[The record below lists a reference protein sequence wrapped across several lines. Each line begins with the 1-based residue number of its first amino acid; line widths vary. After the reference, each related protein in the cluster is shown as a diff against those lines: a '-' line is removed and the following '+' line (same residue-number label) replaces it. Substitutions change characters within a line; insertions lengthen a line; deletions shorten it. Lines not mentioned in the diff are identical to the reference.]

1 MYLVPYW
8 SRLIPGQG
16 KKIKMEEKKFDLN
29 SLIGFVLLGAI
40 MIYYFYTN
48 QPTPEQI
55 AEKKAEQ
62 VQDSIDKLNPVTQPE
77 NAVYEQKVEQVP
89 INPSD
94 SLAFAQSK
102 NRLGDFAYS
111 AGLAS
116 ATDHETVIEN
126 DLVKITVS
134 NKGGQITEVLLKN
147 FKTYNMLPLY
157 VIKDQN
163 ASLNLS
169 FATQDNRNLQTKD
182 LYFEPNVSTNGD
194 NQVLSM
200 RLKVA
205 ADRYLEYRYELKP
218 NDYMLDFAIRTQG
231 METAIN
237 TSQAINLDWQLK
249 SFRTEKSVKYENQY
263 TDLRYLQNGEFEY
276 MNAMSDEDEEDV
288 DNLNWV
294 AFKQQF
300 FTSILIAEDKF
311 ESAKLISKN
320 LVQNE
325 DIDTIYTKKYEAFIP
340 LQAKNGELAYNM
352 NMYYGPVD
360 YEVLSKYEGQQLD
373 RIVSLGWGIFRWINK
388 FVFIPVFSFLSSFIG
403 NFGIVII
410 LMTIVVRII
419 MSPVVYKSYL
429 SSAKMKVL
437 RPEMQEINEKFK
449 GKENAMKRQQET
461 MAIQRKAGV
470 NPLSGCI
477 PALIQMPVFF
487 ALFRFFPANIDIR
500 QNGFLWADDLSAY
513 DEVLQLPF
521 KIPFYGDHVSLFPIL
536 ASVAIFFYMQMTQ
549 SQQMNMQQPQQE
561 GMPDMQKMMKMMM
574 WFSPIMMMFFF
585 NSYAS
590 SLSLYYFVSNLLTI
604 VIMLVIKHFIID
616 EDKIHAQ
623 IQENKKRPEKKK
635 SAFRQRL
642 DDAMKQAQEQQAQ
655 KKR

>member
-1 MYLVPYW
+1 
-8 SRLIPGQG
+8 
-16 KKIKMEEKKFDLN
+16 MEEKKFDLN

-40 MIYYFYTN
+40 MIWYFYMN
-48 QPTPEQI
+48 QPTPEELEKQKTEQI
-55 AEKKAEQ
+55 QETSEADAPESENTTAVDQ
-62 VQDSIDKLNPVTQPE
+62 TQIDPVT
-77 NAVYEQKVEQVP
+77 P
-89 INPSD
+89 IASD
-94 SLAFAQSK
+94 SLALVNAK
-102 NRLGDFAYS
+102 NRLGVFAFSNSLPS
-111 AGLAS
+111 AR
-116 ATDHETVIEN
+116 DHETIIEN
-126 DLVKITVS
+126 DLVRIKVA

-147 FKTYNMLPLY
+147 YKTYDQKPLY

-163 ASLNLS
+163 ALFNLS
-169 FATQDNRNLQTKD
+169 FATLDNRNLQTKD
-182 LYFEPNVSTNGD
+182 LYFEPELTQNGD

-200 RLKVA
+200 RLKVSQNQ
-205 ADRYLEYRYELKP
+205 YLEYRYELKP
-218 NDYMLDFAIRTQG
+218 DDYMLDFGIRTQE
-231 METAIN
+231 MDRAIN
-237 TSQAINLDWQLK
+237 TSESLRLDWKLR
-249 SFRTEKSVKYENQY
+249 SMRTEKSIKYENQY
-263 TDLRYLQNGEFEY
+263 TDLRYLQDGEFEY
-276 MNAMSDEDEEDV
+276 MNAMSDEDEEEAKEV
-288 DNLNWV
+288 EWI

-300 FTSILIAEDKF
+300 FTSVLLTDEPFSTANLK
-311 ESAKLISKN
+311 SVN
-320 LVQNE
+320 LVQDE
-325 DIDTIYTKKYEAFIP
+325 YIDTVFTKQYAASIP
-340 LQAKNGELAYNM
+340 LEAKNGELDYSM

-360 YEVLSKYEGQQLD
+360 YEVLSTYEGQQLD

-388 FVFIPVFSFLSSFIG
+388 YVFIPVFSVLSSIIG
-403 NFGIVII
+403 NYGIVII

-437 RPEMQEINEKFK
+437 RPEMVEINEKLP

-461 MAIQRKAGV
+461 MALQRKAGV

-500 QNGFLWADDLSAY
+500 QHGFLWADDLSAY

-549 SQQMNMQQPQQE
+549 SQQMNMQAPQQE

-604 VIMLVIKHFIID
+604 GIMLVIKNFIID
-616 EDKIHAQ
+616 EDKIHAR
-623 IQENKKRPEKKK
+623 IQENKKKPQKKK

-642 DDAMKQAQEQQAQ
+642 DDAMKQAQEQQERQ
-655 KKR
+655 KKLKK

>member
-1 MYLVPYW
+1 
-8 SRLIPGQG
+8 
-16 KKIKMEEKKFDLN
+16 MEEKKFDLN

-55 AEKKAEQ
+55 AKQRAEQ
-62 VQDSIDKLNPVTQPE
+62 VQDSLAQSTPAVVSEDMVSDDSDTVTPVS
-77 NAVYEQKVEQVP
+77 
-89 INPSD
+89 PSD
-94 SLAFAQSK
+94 SLSYTQAQNK
-102 NRLGDFAYS
+102 LGVFAYS
-111 AGLAS
+111 ASLPSAS
-116 ATDHETVIEN
+116 GGETLLEN
-126 DLVKITVS
+126 ELVKIKVS
-134 NKGGQITEVLLKN
+134 NKGGQITEVQLKN
-147 FKTYNMLPLY
+147 FQTFNKLPLY
-157 VIKDQN
+157 IIKDQN
-163 ASLNLS
+163 ASMNLS

-182 LYFEPNVSTNGD
+182 LYFEPNLSTNGD

-200 RLKVA
+200 RLKIA
-205 ADRYLEYRYELKP
+205 NDKFLEYRYELKP
-218 NDYMLDFAIRTQG
+218 DDYMLDFDIVSQG
-231 METAIN
+231 MEGAIN
-237 TSQAINLDWQLK
+237 TSQAMTLDWQLK
-249 SFRTEKSVKYENQY
+249 SLRTEKSVKYENQY
-263 TDLRYLQNGEFEY
+263 TDLRYLENGEFEY
-276 MNAMSDEDEEDV
+276 MNAMSDENQEDV
-288 DNLNWV
+288 DDLNWV

-300 FTSILIAEDKF
+300 FTSVLLAEDKF
-311 ESAKLISKN
+311 ESARLVSKN
-320 LVQNE
+320 LVKNE
-325 DIDTIYTKKYEAFIP
+325 DVDTVYTKKYEAFIP
-340 LQAKNGELAYNM
+340 LKAEKGELNYNM

-360 YEVLSKYEGQQLD
+360 YQVLNKYEGKQLD

-388 FVFIPVFSFLSSFIG
+388 FVFIPVFGFLSSFIG
-403 NFGIVII
+403 NYGIVII

-437 RPEMQEINEKFK
+437 RPEMQEINDKLK

-461 MAIQRKAGV
+461 MALQRKAGV

-500 QNGFLWADDLSAY
+500 QHGFLWADDLSAY
-513 DEVLQLPF
+513 DEVLKLPF
-521 KIPFYGDHVSLFPIL
+521 RIPFYGDHVSLFPIL

-574 WFSPIMMMFFF
+574 YFSPIMMLVFF

-604 VIMLVIKHFIID
+604 VIMLVIKNFIVD

-642 DDAMKQAQEQQAQ
+642 DDAMKQAQEQQEKQ
-655 KKR
+655 KKGR

>member
-1 MYLVPYW
+1 
-8 SRLIPGQG
+8 
-16 KKIKMEEKKFDLN
+16 MEEKKFDLN

-40 MIYYFYTN
+40 MLWYFYNN
-48 QPTPEQI
+48 QPTPEEI
-55 AEKKAEQ
+55 ANQKIEQ
-62 VQDSIDKLNPVTQPE
+62 LQDSIQNSQPQIS
-77 NAVYEQKVEQVP
+77 NQQKKVEKDTEGVQ
-89 INPSD
+89 IGASD
-94 SLAFAQSK
+94 SLTVVQTQNK
-102 NRLGDFAYS
+102 LGAFAYS
-111 AGLAS
+111 AGLPS
-116 ATDHETVIEN
+116 AKEHETIIEN
-126 DLVKITVS
+126 DLVKIKVS
-134 NKGGQITEVLLKN
+134 NLGGQITEVLLKN
-147 FKTYNMLPLY
+147 YKTYNKLPLY
-157 VIKDQN
+157 IIKDQN
-163 ASLNLS
+163 SSFNLS

-182 LYFEPNVSTNGD
+182 LFFEPTLTNDGD

-200 RLKVA
+200 KLKVSK
-205 ADRYLEYRYELKP
+205 DKYLEYRYELKP

-231 METAIN
+231 MNSAIN
-237 TSQAINLDWQLK
+237 TSQNINLDWKLK

-276 MNAMSDEDEEDV
+276 MNAMSEEDEEDV
-288 DNLNWV
+288 DKLNWV

-300 FTSILIAEDKF
+300 FTSVLLSDEPF
-311 ESAKLISKN
+311 EKAKLVSKN
-320 LVQNE
+320 LVQDE
-325 DIDTIYTKKYEAFIP
+325 DVDTVYTKQYEASMP
-340 LQAKNGELAYNM
+340 LLAKNGELNYNM
-352 NMYYGPVD
+352 NMYYGPVE
-360 YEVLSKYEGQQLD
+360 YEILSSYEGKQLD

-388 FVFIPVFSFLSSFIG
+388 YVFIPVFSFLSSFIG

-437 RPEMQEINEKFK
+437 RPEMQEINEKLK

-461 MAIQRKAGV
+461 MALQRKAGV

-604 VIMLVIKHFIID
+604 IIMLIIKHFIID

-635 SAFRQRL
+635 SAFRQKL
-642 DDAMKQAQEQQAQ
+642 DNAMKQAQDQQQSKQ
-655 KKR
+655 KRGGKR

>member
-1 MYLVPYW
+1 
-8 SRLIPGQG
+8 
-16 KKIKMEEKKFDLN
+16 MEEKKFDLN

-40 MIYYFYTN
+40 MIWYFYMN
-48 QPTPEQI
+48 QPTPEELEKQKSEQI
-55 AEKKAEQ
+55 QEASEA
-62 VQDSIDKLNPVTQPE
+62 DSPESENTTSAGQTQIDPVTQV
-77 NAVYEQKVEQVP
+77 A
-89 INPSD
+89 SD
-94 SLAFAQSK
+94 SLALVNAK
-102 NRLGDFAYS
+102 NRLGIFAYS
-111 AGLAS
+111 NSLPS
-116 ATDHETVIEN
+116 ATDNETLIEN
-126 DLVKITVS
+126 DLVRIKVA

-147 FKTYNMLPLY
+147 YKTYDQKPLY

-163 ASLNLS
+163 ALFNLS
-169 FATQDNRNLQTKD
+169 FATLDNRNLQTKD
-182 LYFEPNVSTNGD
+182 LYFEPELTQNGD

-200 RLKVA
+200 RLKVSESQF
-205 ADRYLEYRYELKP
+205 LEYRYELKP
-218 NDYMLDFAIRTQG
+218 DDYMLDFGIRTQG
-231 METAIN
+231 MDRAIN
-237 TSQAINLDWQLK
+237 TSESLRLDWKLR
-249 SFRTEKSVKYENQY
+249 SFRTEKSIKYENQY
-263 TDLRYLQNGEFEY
+263 TDLRYLQDGEFEY
-276 MNAMSDEDEEDV
+276 MNAMSDEDEEEAKEV
-288 DNLNWV
+288 DWI

-300 FTSILIAEDKF
+300 FTSVLLTDEPFSTANLK
-311 ESAKLISKN
+311 SVN
-320 LVQNE
+320 LVE
-325 DIDTIYTKKYEAFIP
+325 DEYIDTVFTKQYSASIP
-340 LQAKNGELAYNM
+340 LEAKNGELDYSM

-360 YEVLSKYEGQQLD
+360 YAVLSKYEGRQLD

-388 FVFIPVFSFLSSFIG
+388 YVFIPVFSVLSSVIG
-403 NFGIVII
+403 NYGIVII

-437 RPEMQEINEKFK
+437 RPEMVEINEKLP

-461 MAIQRKAGV
+461 MALQRKAGV

-500 QNGFLWADDLSAY
+500 QHGFLWADDLSAY

-604 VIMLVIKHFIID
+604 GIMLVIKNFIID

-623 IQENKKRPEKKK
+623 IQENKKKPQKKK

-642 DDAMKQAQEQQAQ
+642 DDAMKQAQEQQEKQ
-655 KKR
+655 KRIKK

>member
-1 MYLVPYW
+1 
-8 SRLIPGQG
+8 
-16 KKIKMEEKKFDLN
+16 MEEKKFDLN

-48 QPTPEQI
+48 QPTPEEVAKRQ
-55 AEKKAEQ
+55 AEQ
-62 VQDSIDKLNPVTQPE
+62 VQDSLMKVNAGAEEGVKVIDEPISQ
-77 NAVYEQKVEQVP
+77 AP

-94 SLAFAQSK
+94 SLAYYQAKSK
-102 NRLGDFAYS
+102 LGVFSYS
-111 AGLAS
+111 VGLSS
-116 ATDHETVIEN
+116 ATDAETVLEN
-126 DLVKITVS
+126 DVLKIKVS
-134 NKGGQITEVLLKN
+134 NKGGQISEVLLKN
-147 FKTYNMLPLY
+147 YKTYNKLPLY
-157 VIKDQN
+157 IIKDQN
-163 ASLNLS
+163 ASFNLS

-182 LYFEPNVSTNGD
+182 LYFEPTLTMNGD

-200 RLKVA
+200 KLKVS
-205 ADRYLEYRYELKP
+205 ADRYLEYRYELHP
-218 NDYMLDFAIRTQG
+218 DDYMLDFAIRTQG

-237 TSQAINLDWQLK
+237 TSQPINLDWQLK
-249 SFRTEKSVKYENQY
+249 SLRTEKSVKYENQY
-263 TDLRYLQNGEFEY
+263 TDLRYLENGEFEY
-276 MNAMSDEDEEDV
+276 MNAMSDENEEEV
-288 DNLNWV
+288 SNLDWI

-300 FTSILIAEDKF
+300 FTSVLLTDERFD
-311 ESAKLISKN
+311 SAKLISKN

-325 DIDTIYTKKYEAFIP
+325 DIDTVFTKKYEAYIP
-340 LQAKNGELAYNM
+340 LMAKNGELAYDM

-360 YEVLSKYEGQQLD
+360 YAILSQYEGKQLD

-388 FVFIPVFSFLSSFIG
+388 YVFIPVFSVLSSFIG
-403 NFGIVII
+403 SYGIVII

-437 RPEMQEINEKFK
+437 RPEMQEINDKYK

-461 MAIQRKAGV
+461 MALQRKAGV

-500 QNGFLWADDLSAY
+500 QHGFLWADDLSAY

-549 SQQMNMQQPQQE
+549 SQQMSMQQPQQE

-574 WFSPIMMMFFF
+574 WFSPIMMMVFF

-604 VIMLVIKHFIID
+604 AIMLVIKHFIID
-616 EDKIHAQ
+616 EGKIHAQ

-642 DDAMKQAQEQQAQ
+642 DSAMKQAQEQQERQ
-655 KKR
+655 KKGR

>member
-1 MYLVPYW
+1 
-8 SRLIPGQG
+8 
-16 KKIKMEEKKFDLN
+16 MEEKKFDLN

-40 MIYYFYTN
+40 MIWYFYMN
-48 QPTPEQI
+48 QPTPEELEKQKSEQI
-55 AEKKAEQ
+55 QEASEA
-62 VQDSIDKLNPVTQPE
+62 DSPESENTTRVDQTQIDPVTQV
-77 NAVYEQKVEQVP
+77 A
-89 INPSD
+89 SD
-94 SLAFAQSK
+94 SLALVNAK
-102 NRLGDFAYS
+102 NRLGIFAYS
-111 AGLAS
+111 NSLPS
-116 ATDHETVIEN
+116 ATDNETLIEN
-126 DLVKITVS
+126 DLVRIKVA

-147 FKTYNMLPLY
+147 YKTYDQKPLY

-163 ASLNLS
+163 ALFNLS
-169 FATQDNRNLQTKD
+169 FATLDNRNLQTKD
-182 LYFEPNVSTNGD
+182 LYFEPELTQNGD

-200 RLKVA
+200 RLKVSESQF
-205 ADRYLEYRYELKP
+205 LEYRYELKP
-218 NDYMLDFAIRTQG
+218 DDYMLDFGIRTQG
-231 METAIN
+231 MDRAIN
-237 TSQAINLDWQLK
+237 TSESLRLDWKLR
-249 SFRTEKSVKYENQY
+249 SFRTEKSIKYENQY
-263 TDLRYLQNGEFEY
+263 TDLRYLQDGEFEY
-276 MNAMSDEDEEDV
+276 MNAMSDEDEEEAKEV
-288 DNLNWV
+288 DWI

-300 FTSILIAEDKF
+300 FTSVLLTDEPFSTANLK
-311 ESAKLISKN
+311 SVN
-320 LVQNE
+320 LVE
-325 DIDTIYTKKYEAFIP
+325 DEYIDTVFTKQYSASIP
-340 LQAKNGELAYNM
+340 LEAKNGELDYSM

-360 YEVLSKYEGQQLD
+360 YAVLSKYEGRQLD

-388 FVFIPVFSFLSSFIG
+388 YVFIPVFSVLSSVIG
-403 NFGIVII
+403 NYGIVII

-437 RPEMQEINEKFK
+437 RPEMVEINEKLP

-461 MAIQRKAGV
+461 MALQRKAGV

-500 QNGFLWADDLSAY
+500 QHGFLWADDLSAY

-604 VIMLVIKHFIID
+604 GIMLVIKNFIID

-623 IQENKKRPEKKK
+623 IQENKKKPQKKK

-642 DDAMKQAQEQQAQ
+642 DDAMKQAQEQQEKQ
-655 KKR
+655 KKIKK